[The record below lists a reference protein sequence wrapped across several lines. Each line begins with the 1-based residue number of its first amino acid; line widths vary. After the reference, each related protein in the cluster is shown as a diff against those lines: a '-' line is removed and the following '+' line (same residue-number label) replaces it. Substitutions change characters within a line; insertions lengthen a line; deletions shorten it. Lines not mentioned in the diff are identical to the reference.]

1 MKVRLSGLRYAILQH
16 PCPPMVT
23 VSTVTYP
30 TLTHAV
36 DEASDHED
44 GVKIPLFFTISG
56 LGAPP
61 GKREALLI
69 LQGIWKFSREY
80 RNV

>member
-1 MKVRLSGLRYAILQH
+1 
-16 PCPPMVT
+16 MVT

-44 GVKIPLFFTISG
+44 GVKVPL
-56 LGAPP
+56 
-61 GKREALLI
+61 LLQVS
-69 LQGIWKFSREY
+69 LQVTPEGEW
-80 RNV
+80 